1 MSNATPNMRDLAKRL
16 LSHETTGDS
25 FLVIERL
32 RPNLAT
38 LMGKAGFRALVS
50 RTLALASSEV
60 SWLRALHVGADGSIE
75 GLDDLR
81 ARVSA
86 REFAEGGVVLL
97 AQLLG
102 LLMAFIGEGLTLRL
116 LLDVWP
122 ILRLDDWDP
131 STGGKNEKAE

>member
-1 MSNATPNMRDLAKRL
+1 MSRATPKMRNLAEHL
-16 LSHETTGDS
+16 IAHETTGES
-25 FLVIERL
+25 FLVVEKL

-50 RTLALASSEV
+50 RALALANSEV
-60 SWLRALHVGADGSIE
+60 YWLRALHVRADGSIE

-81 ARVSA
+81 AQVNA

-97 AQLLG
+97 GQLLG
-102 LLMAFIGEGLTLRL
+102 LLVAFIGEGLTLRL
-116 LLDVWP
+116 LLDLWP
-122 ILRLDDWDP
+122 KLRLDEWAS